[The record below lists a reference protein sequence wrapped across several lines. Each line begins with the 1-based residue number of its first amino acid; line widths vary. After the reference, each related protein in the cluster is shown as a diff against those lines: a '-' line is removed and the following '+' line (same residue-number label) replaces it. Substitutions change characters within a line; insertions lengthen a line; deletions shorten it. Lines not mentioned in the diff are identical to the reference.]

1 MAGGSRGRWG
11 ARPHTHNN
19 FPLTHIS
26 IMTTPFVTVN
36 IMGGLGN
43 QLFQLVH
50 LLNYSIEYD
59 IPFYLEKQPQERKDR
74 PYYWDNFLKSM
85 KPFLEEPGTTKGP
98 RQDITEPGFHYS
110 EPPHPSTT
118 NQHQNIRFLGY
129 YQSYKYFAKH
139 TKQIIQMLNINSQRE
154 QVYHKFKN
162 KYNFSTNPV
171 SMHFRIG
178 DYKTVGPGC
187 HPITPITYYVEAIK
201 YIQDQ
206 NNPIKQIIY
215 FYESQD
221 QEIIDQHIN
230 TLNKTYPN
238 IEFIPIDHTIPD
250 YEQMLIMS
258 LCSNHIIPNSTF
270 SWWGAYLND
279 NPNKIV
285 TYSNTDNWF
294 GPYIDKK
301 NFDDLC
307 PPNWTQ
313 IR

>member
-1 MAGGSRGRWG
+1 MSK
-11 ARPHTHNN
+11 TKTKTN
-19 FPLTHIS
+19 
-26 IMTTPFVTVN
+26 VTVN

-43 QLFQLVH
+43 QMFQLVH
-50 LLNYSIEYD
+50 LLSYSIEHD
-59 IPFYLEKQPQERKDR
+59 LQFFLEKQVQQRKDR
-74 PYYWDNFLKSM
+74 PYYWDNFLKSL
-85 KPFLEEPGTTKGP
+85 KPFLEEKKDHC
-98 RQDITEPGFHYS
+98 QDIMESGFHYS
-110 EPPHPSTT
+110 EPPHPSTI
-118 NQHQNIRFLGY
+118 NQSQHQSQSIRFLGY
-129 YQSYKYFAKH
+129 YQSYKYFEKNA
-139 TKQIIQMLNINSQRE
+139 KQIIQMLHINSQRE
-154 QVYHKFKN
+154 QVYHKYKN

-201 YIQDQ
+201 YIQEQ

-221 QEIIDQHIN
+221 EEIIDQHIE

-258 LCSNHIIPNSTF
+258 LCSHHIIPNSTF

-301 NFDDLC
+301 NFDDMC